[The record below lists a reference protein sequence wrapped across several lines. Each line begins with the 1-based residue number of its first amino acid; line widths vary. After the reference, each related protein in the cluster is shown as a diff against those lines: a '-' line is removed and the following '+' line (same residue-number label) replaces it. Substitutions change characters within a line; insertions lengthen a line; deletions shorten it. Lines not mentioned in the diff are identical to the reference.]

1 MFVDK
6 EEKTVTFILIYDLRM
21 KTHMKKLISLLLIV
35 AFLTMGASLAEGALV
50 TYFSHA
56 GENYNVGVVEEGN
69 TAKLAKVIAEQTGAD
84 LFEIVPVVDYPQ
96 SYDECLEVA
105 TAEQR
110 EGARP
115 EYVGDIENWEQY
127 DTVFIGYPIWWGEIP
142 NIVYTFMEKHDFAG
156 KTVIPFNT
164 HEGSGQSHSQRDI
177 ENALPDAT
185 VLKGLAVRGATAQ
198 NNADAT
204 AKAVS
209 DWLSGLGM

>member
-1 MFVDK
+1 
-6 EEKTVTFILIYDLRM
+6 
-21 KTHMKKLISLLLIV
+21 MKKLISLLLGI
-35 AFLTMGASLAEGALV
+35 AMMTIGASLAEGALV

-96 SYDECLEVA
+96 SYDECLEAA

-142 NIVYTFMEKHDFAG
+142 NIVYTFMENLDFAG

-185 VLKGLAVRGATAQ
+185 VLQGLAVRGATAQ
-198 NNADAT
+198 NDADAT

>member
-1 MFVDK
+1 
-6 EEKTVTFILIYDLRM
+6 
-21 KTHMKKLISLLLIV
+21 MKKIIVLLI
-35 AFLTMGASLAEGALV
+35 ALMLMSSSMAEGILV

-56 GENYNVGVVEEGN
+56 GENYNVGVIEEGN

-115 EYVGDIENWEQY
+115 EYMGDVENWDQY
-127 DTVFIGYPIWWGEIP
+127 DTIFIGYPIWWGEIP
-142 NIVYTFMEKHDFAG
+142 NIVYTFMENHDFAG

-185 VLKGLAVRGATAQ
+185 VLQGLAVRGATAQ
-198 NNADAT
+198 NDADAT

>member
-1 MFVDK
+1 
-6 EEKTVTFILIYDLRM
+6 
-21 KTHMKKLISLLLIV
+21 MKKLISLLLGI
-35 AFLTMGASLAEGALV
+35 AMMTMGASLAEGALV

-56 GENYNVGVVEEGN
+56 GENYNVGVIEEGN

-115 EYVGDIENWEQY
+115 EYMGDVENWDQY
-127 DTVFIGYPIWWGEIP
+127 DTIFIGYPIWWGEIP
-142 NIVYTFMEKHDFAG
+142 NIVYTFMENHDFAG

-177 ENALPDAT
+177 EKTLPDAN
-185 VLKGLAVRGATAQ
+185 VLQGLAVRGATAQ
-198 NNADAT
+198 NDADAT

>member
-1 MFVDK
+1 
-6 EEKTVTFILIYDLRM
+6 
-21 KTHMKKLISLLLIV
+21 MKKIIVLLV
-35 AFLTMGASLAEGALV
+35 ALMLLGSALAESSLV
-50 TYFSHA
+50 VFFSHA

-69 TAKLAKVIAEQTGAD
+69 TAKLAKVIAEQTGAN
-84 LFEIVPVVDYPQ
+84 LFEIVPVADYPH

-115 EYVGDIENWEQY
+115 EYVGDVENWEQV

-142 NIVYTFMEKHDFAG
+142 NIVYTFMENHDFAG

-177 ENALPDAT
+177 EKTLPDAT
-185 VLKGLAVRGATAQ
+185 VLQGLAVRGATAQ
-198 NNADAT
+198 NDPDAT

-209 DWLSGLGM
+209 DWLNGLGI

>member
-1 MFVDK
+1 
-6 EEKTVTFILIYDLRM
+6 
-21 KTHMKKLISLLLIV
+21 MKKLISLLLIV
-35 AFLTMGASLAEGALV
+35 AFITMGASLAEGALV

-56 GENYNVGVVEEGN
+56 GENYNVGVIEEGN

-115 EYVGDIENWEQY
+115 EYVGDVENWDQY
-127 DTVFIGYPIWWGEIP
+127 DTIFIGYPIWWGEIP
-142 NIVYTFMEKHDFAG
+142 NIVYTFMENHDFAG

-198 NNADAT
+198 NDADAT

-209 DWLSGLGM
+209 GWLSGLGM

>member
-1 MFVDK
+1 MK
-6 EEKTVTFILIYDLRM
+6 E
-21 KTHMKKLISLLLIV
+21 LISLLLIV
-35 AFLTMGASLAEGALV
+35 AFITMGASLAEGALV

-115 EYVGDIENWEQY
+115 EYVGDIENWDQY
-127 DTVFIGYPIWWGEIP
+127 DTVFIGFPIWWGNIP
-142 NIVYTFMEKHDFAG
+142 NIVYTFMEAYDFTG

-164 HEGSGQSHSQRDI
+164 HEGSGQAHSQQDI
-177 ENALPDAT
+177 EGLLTNAT
-185 VLKGLAVRGATAQ
+185 VLKGLAVRGSKAQ
-198 NNADAT
+198 NDAEGTGADVT
-204 AKAVS
+204 S
-209 DWLSGLGM
+209 WLKSIGLAE

>member
-1 MFVDK
+1 
-6 EEKTVTFILIYDLRM
+6 
-21 KTHMKKLISLLLIV
+21 MKKLISLLLGI
-35 AFLTMGASLAEGALV
+35 AMMTMGASLAEGALV

-96 SYDECLEVA
+96 SYDECLEAA

-115 EYVGDIENWEQY
+115 EYMGDVENWDQY
-127 DTVFIGYPIWWGEIP
+127 DTIFIGYPIWWGEIP
-142 NIVYTFMEKHDFAG
+142 NIVYTFMENHDFAG

-177 ENALPDAT
+177 ENTLPDAT
-185 VLKGLAVRGATAQ
+185 VLQGLAVRGATAQ
-198 NNADAT
+198 NDADAT

>member
-1 MFVDK
+1 
-6 EEKTVTFILIYDLRM
+6 M
-21 KTHMKKLISLLLIV
+21 KRIVVLLMALM
-35 AFLTMGASLAEGALV
+35 LMGSSLAEGVLV

-115 EYVGDIENWEQY
+115 EYVSDVENWEQY

-142 NIVYTFMEKHDFAG
+142 NIVYTFMESHDFAG

-177 ENALPDAT
+177 KNALPDAT
-185 VLKGLAVRGATAQ
+185 VLQGLAVRGPTAQ
-198 NNADAT
+198 NDVDAT

>member
-1 MFVDK
+1 
-6 EEKTVTFILIYDLRM
+6 
-21 KTHMKKLISLLLIV
+21 MKKIIVLLI
-35 AFLTMGASLAEGALV
+35 ALMLMSSSMAEGILV

-56 GENYNVGVVEEGN
+56 GENYNVGVIEEGN

-115 EYVGDIENWEQY
+115 EYVGDVENWEQY

-142 NIVYTFMEKHDFAG
+142 NIVYTFMENHDFAG

-185 VLKGLAVRGATAQ
+185 VLQGLAVRGATAQ
-198 NNADAT
+198 NDADAT

>member
-1 MFVDK
+1 
-6 EEKTVTFILIYDLRM
+6 
-21 KTHMKKLISLLLIV
+21 MKKIIVLLI
-35 AFLTMGASLAEGALV
+35 ALMLMSSSMAEGILV

-56 GENYNVGVVEEGN
+56 GENYNVGVIEEGN
-69 TAKLAKVIAEQTGAD
+69 TAKLGKVIAEQTGAE
-84 LFEIVPVVDYPQ
+84 LFEIVPVVDYPH

-115 EYVGDIENWEQY
+115 EYVGDVENWDQY
-127 DTVFIGYPIWWGEIP
+127 DTIFIGYPIWWGEIP
-142 NIVYTFMEKHDFAG
+142 NIVYTFMENHDFAG

-177 ENALPDAT
+177 VNTLPDAI
-185 VLKGLAVRGATAQ
+185 VLQGLAVRGATAQ
-198 NNADAT
+198 NDADAT

>member
-1 MFVDK
+1 M
-6 EEKTVTFILIYDLRM
+6 
-21 KTHMKKLISLLLIV
+21 KLISWLLILV
-35 AFLTMGASLAEGALV
+35 LLGAGIAVAEGALV

-69 TAKLAKVIAEQTGAD
+69 TAKLAKVIAEQTGAE

-115 EYVGDIENWEQY
+115 EYVGDIENWDQY

-142 NIVYTFMEKHDFAG
+142 NIVYTFMESHDFAG

-177 ENALPDAT
+177 VNTLPDAT
-185 VLKGLAVRGATAQ
+185 VLQGLAVRGATAQ
-198 NNADAT
+198 NDADAT
-204 AKAVS
+204 AKAVT

>member
-1 MFVDK
+1 
-6 EEKTVTFILIYDLRM
+6 M
-21 KTHMKKLISLLLIV
+21 KRIVVLLMALM
-35 AFLTMGASLAEGALV
+35 LMGSSLAEGMLV

-56 GENYNVGVVEEGN
+56 GENYSVGVVEEGN
-69 TAKLAKVIAEQTGAD
+69 TSKLAKVIAEQTGAD
-84 LFEIVPVVDYPQ
+84 LFEIVPVVDYPH

-115 EYVGDIENWEQY
+115 EYVGDVENWDQY
-127 DTVFIGYPIWWGEIP
+127 DTIFIGYPIWWGEIP
-142 NIVYTFMEKHDFAG
+142 NIVYTFMENHDFAG

-177 ENALPDAT
+177 ESTLPDAT
-185 VLKGLAVRGATAQ
+185 VLQGLAVRGATAQ
-198 NNADAT
+198 NDADAT

-209 DWLSGLGM
+209 DWLDGLGM

>member
-1 MFVDK
+1 
-6 EEKTVTFILIYDLRM
+6 
-21 KTHMKKLISLLLIV
+21 MKKLISLLLGI
-35 AFLTMGASLAEGALV
+35 AMMTMGASLAEGALV

-115 EYVGDIENWEQY
+115 EYVGDVENWDQY
-127 DTVFIGYPIWWGEIP
+127 DTIFIGYPIWWGEIP
-142 NIVYTFMEKHDFAG
+142 NIVYTFMENHDFAG

-185 VLKGLAVRGATAQ
+185 VLQGLAVRGATAQ
-198 NNADAT
+198 NDADAT

>member
-1 MFVDK
+1 
-6 EEKTVTFILIYDLRM
+6 
-21 KTHMKKLISLLLIV
+21 MKKLISLLLGI
-35 AFLTMGASLAEGALV
+35 AMMTIGASLAEGALV

-56 GENYNVGVVEEGN
+56 GENYNVGVIEEGN
-69 TAKLAKVIAEQTGAD
+69 TAKLAKVIAEQTGAE

-115 EYVGDIENWEQY
+115 EYVGDIENWDQY
-127 DTVFIGYPIWWGEIP
+127 GTVFIGYPIWWGEIP
-142 NIVYTFMEKHDFAG
+142 NIVYTFMENHDFAG

-185 VLKGLAVRGATAQ
+185 VLQGLAVRGATAQ
-198 NNADAT
+198 NDADAT

>member
-1 MFVDK
+1 
-6 EEKTVTFILIYDLRM
+6 
-21 KTHMKKLISLLLIV
+21 MKKLISLLLVI
-35 AFLTMGASLAEGALV
+35 AMMTMGASLAEGALV

-56 GENYNVGVVEEGN
+56 GENYNVGVIKEGN

-84 LFEIVPVVDYPQ
+84 LFEIVPVVDYPH

-115 EYVGDIENWEQY
+115 EYVGDVENWDQY
-127 DTVFIGYPIWWGEIP
+127 DTIFIGYPIWWGEIP
-142 NIVYTFMEKHDFAG
+142 NIVYTFMENHDFAG
-156 KTVIPFNT
+156 KTVVPFNT
-164 HEGSGQSHSQRDI
+164 HEGSGQAHSQRDI
-177 ENALPDAT
+177 ESTLSDAT
-185 VLKGLAVRGATAQ
+185 VLQGLAVRGATAQ
-198 NNADAT
+198 NDADAT

>member
-1 MFVDK
+1 
-6 EEKTVTFILIYDLRM
+6 
-21 KTHMKKLISLLLIV
+21 MKKLISLLLGI
-35 AFLTMGASLAEGALV
+35 AMMTMGASLAEGALV

-56 GENYNVGVVEEGN
+56 GENYNVGVIEEGN
-69 TAKLAKVIAEQTGAD
+69 TAKLAKVIAEQTGAE

-115 EYVGDIENWEQY
+115 EYVGDVENWDQY
-127 DTVFIGYPIWWGEIP
+127 DTIFIGYPIWWGEIP
-142 NIVYTFMEKHDFAG
+142 NIVYTFMENHDFAG

-185 VLKGLAVRGATAQ
+185 VLQGLAVRGATAQ
-198 NNADAT
+198 NDADAT

>member
-1 MFVDK
+1 
-6 EEKTVTFILIYDLRM
+6 
-21 KTHMKKLISLLLIV
+21 MKKLISLLLGI
-35 AFLTMGASLAEGALV
+35 AMMTMGASLAEGALV
-50 TYFSHA
+50 TYFSHT
-56 GENYNVGVVEEGN
+56 GENYNVGVIEEGN
-69 TAKLAKVIAEQTGAD
+69 TAKLAKVIAEQTGSD

-115 EYVGDIENWEQY
+115 EYVGDVENWEQY

-142 NIVYTFMEKHDFAG
+142 NIVYTFMENLDFAG

-185 VLKGLAVRGATAQ
+185 VLQGLAVRGAMAQ
-198 NNADAT
+198 NDADAT

>member
-1 MFVDK
+1 
-6 EEKTVTFILIYDLRM
+6 
-21 KTHMKKLISLLLIV
+21 MKKLISLLLGI
-35 AFLTMGASLAEGALV
+35 AMMTMGASLAEGALV

-115 EYVGDIENWEQY
+115 EYMGDVENWDQY

-142 NIVYTFMEKHDFAG
+142 NIVYTFMENHDFAG

-185 VLKGLAVRGATAQ
+185 VLQGLAVRGTTAQ
-198 NNADAT
+198 NDADAT

>member
-1 MFVDK
+1 
-6 EEKTVTFILIYDLRM
+6 M
-21 KTHMKKLISLLLIV
+21 KRIAVLLI
-35 AFLTMGASLAEGALV
+35 ALMLLSSSMAEGILV

-56 GENYNVGVVEEGN
+56 GENYNVGVIEEGN
-69 TAKLAKVIAEQTGAD
+69 TAKLAKVIAAQTGAD
-84 LFEIVPVVDYPQ
+84 LFEIVPAVDYPH

-115 EYVGDIENWEQY
+115 EYVGDVENWDQY
-127 DTVFIGYPIWWGEIP
+127 DTIFIGYPIWWGEIP
-142 NIVYTFMEKHDFAG
+142 NIVYTFMESHDFAG
-156 KTVIPFNT
+156 KTVVPFNT

-177 ENALPDAT
+177 ERTLPDAA

-198 NNADAT
+198 NDADAT

-209 DWLSGLGM
+209 DWLSEPGM

>member
-1 MFVDK
+1 
-6 EEKTVTFILIYDLRM
+6 M
-21 KTHMKKLISLLLIV
+21 KRIVVLLMALM
-35 AFLTMGASLAEGALV
+35 LMGSSLAEGVLV

-115 EYVGDIENWEQY
+115 EYVSDVENWEQY

-142 NIVYTFMEKHDFAG
+142 NIVYTFMESHDFAG

-164 HEGSGQSHSQRDI
+164 HEGSGQSHSQRGI
-177 ENALPDAT
+177 ENTLPDAT
-185 VLKGLAVRGATAQ
+185 VLQGLAVRGATAQ
-198 NNADAT
+198 NDADT
-204 AKAVS
+204 TTKAVS

>member
-1 MFVDK
+1 
-6 EEKTVTFILIYDLRM
+6 M
-21 KTHMKKLISLLLIV
+21 KPMKKLISLLLIV
-35 AFLTMGASLAEGALV
+35 AFITMGASLAEGALV

-56 GENYNVGVVEEGN
+56 GENYNVGVIEEGN

-84 LFEIVPVVDYPQ
+84 LFEIVPVVNYPQ

-115 EYVGDIENWEQY
+115 EYVGDVENWDQY
-127 DTVFIGYPIWWGEIP
+127 DTIFIGYPIWWGEIP
-142 NIVYTFMEKHDFAG
+142 NIVYTFMENHDFAG

-185 VLKGLAVRGATAQ
+185 VLQGLAVRGATAQ
-198 NNADAT
+198 NDADAT

>member
-1 MFVDK
+1 
-6 EEKTVTFILIYDLRM
+6 
-21 KTHMKKLISLLLIV
+21 MKKIIVLLI
-35 AFLTMGASLAEGALV
+35 ALMLMSSSMAEGVLV

-56 GENYNVGVVEEGN
+56 GENYNVGVIEEGN
-69 TAKLAKVIAEQTGAD
+69 TAKLGKVIAEQTGAD
-84 LFEIVPVVDYPQ
+84 LFEIVPVVDYPH

-115 EYVGDIENWEQY
+115 EYVGDVENWEQY
-127 DTVFIGYPIWWGEIP
+127 DTIFIGYPIWWGEIP
-142 NIVYTFMEKHDFAG
+142 NIVYTFMENHDFSG

-177 ENALPDAT
+177 EKTLPDAT

-198 NNADAT
+198 NDADAT

>member
-1 MFVDK
+1 
-6 EEKTVTFILIYDLRM
+6 
-21 KTHMKKLISLLLIV
+21 MKKLISLLLIV

>member
-1 MFVDK
+1 
-6 EEKTVTFILIYDLRM
+6 M
-21 KTHMKKLISLLLIV
+21 KRIVVLLMALM
-35 AFLTMGASLAEGALV
+35 LMGASLAEGALV

-56 GENYNVGVVEEGN
+56 GENYNVGVIEEGN

-115 EYVGDIENWEQY
+115 EYVGDVENWEQY

-185 VLKGLAVRGATAQ
+185 VLQGLAVRGATAQ
-198 NNADAT
+198 TDADAT

>member
-1 MFVDK
+1 M
-6 EEKTVTFILIYDLRM
+6 
-21 KTHMKKLISLLLIV
+21 
-35 AFLTMGASLAEGALV
+35 
-50 TYFSHA
+50 
-56 GENYNVGVVEEGN
+56 
-69 TAKLAKVIAEQTGAD
+69 
-84 LFEIVPVVDYPQ
+84 VDYPH

-115 EYVGDIENWEQY
+115 EYVGDVENWDQY
-127 DTVFIGYPIWWGEIP
+127 DTIFIGYPIWWGEIP
-142 NIVYTFMEKHDFAG
+142 NIVYTFMENHDFAG

-177 ENALPDAT
+177 VNTLPDAT
-185 VLKGLAVRGATAQ
+185 VLQGLAVRGATAQ
-198 NNADAT
+198 NDADAT